1 MGDQLLVT
9 LMLLLCYIP
18 ATQNQEDGQT
28 SRFSN
33 YAVVKPQLIQRR
45 WTRNADRHSKSG
57 HTEAPDSISY
67 SLIID
72 DKEHVLHL
80 KINKDFLSPNFV
92 QYSHT
97 ASVNPTATYPNPVV
111 HCYYHGH
118 VRDHEDSLVALSTC
132 SGLRGVILL
141 GNDSYGL
148 EPIKQSSTNEHL
160 LYRLEHSQS
169 EPFFCGVTTEASQT
183 ESHSHFDPSHKLT
196 ALLRKKRNLPQTRYI
211 ELVLVVDYLRYT
223 YKKSNETAVSE
234 EMVELANLLDGYYKQ
249 LNVRVVLVGLEIFKI
264 RDPFNVTD
272 SPENVLGNFVKWR
285 QTNLLPRVRNDDAQL
300 IVGLPG
306 PYSGGILGMAFVGT
320 VCSASSAG
328 GINVFSDNNLT
339 YVSTVV
345 AHEMGHNLGM
355 IHDVYPSC
363 TCQGP
368 GGTCIMNTNVTGS
381 TVFSSCSAS
390 NFESLVLGG
399 GGVCLL
405 NPATSTL
412 TVPQCGN
419 GILETGEQCDCG
431 TPQNCTNKCCN
442 AATCT
447 LTSGS
452 TCAQGSCCQDCQVIV
467 SGTPCRGSV
476 NTCDLPE
483 YCNGSAPTCP
493 SDFYVMD
500 GLPCQDNTAYC
511 YEGRCQT
518 YDYQCQQLFAPGGT
532 LNRNASKA
540 ADICFQTAN
549 LIGDKYGNCGITS
562 TGAYVKCKM
571 ANVMCGKLQCTNV
584 DTNNPPPGRSVS
596 NQIINRSSC
605 VNADFNLGPDVL
617 DPAYVH
623 HGSPCAT
630 GKACVSF
637 RCVNATA
644 LLAVNLTCDAQTTC
658 NGRGVCNNMGHCHC
672 NDGWGPPYCDRSGRG
687 GSVDSGPAQIDY
699 SRRNGLLI
707 FFLLVVPV
715 LILLV
720 FVFRRDSLEPCFQKL
735 HRRKLSCFVHRPG
748 NTTNG
753 QTMANLQRRAP
764 PQPPPHPPL
773 PHTFH
778 LLPQRPDA
786 QNALLHSARTPFQ
799 KQGPGVP
806 RPIPTRQKP

>member
-1 MGDQLLVT
+1 
-9 LMLLLCYIP
+9 
-18 ATQNQEDGQT
+18 
-28 SRFSN
+28 
-33 YAVVKPQLIQRR
+33 LIQRR

-57 HTEAPDSISY
+57 HVGFLCLFSQ
-67 SLIID
+67 
-72 DKEHVLHL
+72 LHC
-80 KINKDFLSPNFV
+80 
-92 QYSHT
+92 T
-97 ASVNPTATYPNPVV
+97 ASYWRRPLV

-196 ALLRKKRNLPQTRYI
+196 ALLRVGKFTLHNKIDMEVFAGLMYC
-211 ELVLVVDYLRYT
+211 LV
-223 YKKSNETAVSE
+223 N
-234 EMVELANLLDGYYKQ
+234 YYKQ

-518 YDYQCQQLFAPGGT
+518 YDYQCQQLFAPD
-532 LNRNASKA
+532 ASKA

-735 HRRKLSCFVHRPG
+735 HRRNNMTILF
-748 NTTNG
+748 
-753 QTMANLQRRAP
+753 L
-764 PQPPPHPPL
+764 
-773 PHTFH
+773 HTGAGH
-778 LLPQRPDA
+778 
-786 QNALLHSARTPFQ
+786 
-799 KQGPGVP
+799 K
-806 RPIPTRQKP
+806 I